1 MSSDTSKNASS
12 ASNNASTIAVIA
24 NTKKIAKKEIDQL
37 RRNLTAAGLDS
48 ACWHVIERGSDAK
61 PKAAKAVKRGAQ
73 TVIVC
78 GGDGTVR
85 AAAEALVGTSAA
97 LAVVPAG
104 TANLFASG
112 LHLPSDIEEIVDLV
126 ARGDRRSIDTAECN
140 GQTFNVMAGSGFDVG
155 MLAQA
160 EADKSQMGMV
170 AYLRAGMSEVRD
182 RKLFDTKITIDG
194 DDFFDGEASCVLVG
208 KIGASKAGFET
219 FPEATPTD
227 GKLHVAVVTAHGV
240 REWAG
245 LMASAVLH
253 RQHRSDHAQ
262 LGEGCE
268 VKVSFD
274 GKRRFEL
281 DGGVKGKAKRL
292 DFAVRPH
299 SQIVC
304 APAA

>member
-1 MSSDTSKNASS
+1 MSSDSSNGASKTA
-12 ASNNASTIAVIA
+12 ATIAVVA

-37 RRNLTAAGLDS
+37 RRALASAGLDS
-48 ACWHVIERGSDAK
+48 VCWHVIERGSDAK
-61 PKAAKAVKRGAQ
+61 AAAAKAVKRGAQ
-73 TVIVC
+73 TVVVC

-85 AAAEALVGTSAA
+85 AAAEALVGTAVG

-112 LHLPSDIEEIVDLV
+112 LHLPTDLTEIVDVV

-160 EADKSQMGMV
+160 DSDKTQMGMV
-170 AYLRAGMSEVRD
+170 AYLRAGVNEVRD
-182 RKLFDTKITIDG
+182 RKLFDATIKIDG
-194 DDFFDGEASCVLVG
+194 DDFFDGEATCVLVG

-227 GKLHVAVVTAHGV
+227 GKLHVAVVTAHGI
-240 REWAG
+240 REWAS

-253 RQHRSDHAQ
+253 RQHHSDHAQ
-262 LGEGCE
+262 IGEGAE
-268 VKVSFD
+268 VTVSFD

-292 DFAVRPH
+292 DFAVNPH
-299 SQIVC
+299 SLIVC